1 MNELTKI
8 ESPTTALAIVKK
20 SLPIFFFEDE
30 KNKEK
35 FVSACAIDLYQRS
48 EDYVK
53 NGINYEDVLLCHYRA
68 SQQGLNYLN
77 GDYTV
82 VKFGGKNP
90 KPVVFTSYQKQ
101 RKDIL
106 DSPNVAEFYP
116 NIIWRGATVQQRD
129 LLQWDIVNVPHV
141 GNKYDQNG
149 FLNFADILGFE
160 FVLVRADGKKYNY
173 FATVKEIVLEVGK
186 DEKMLF
192 MYKGR
197 SGETMWFKFVMRKL
211 LKWLPFSVGQSK
223 DWSEVQPRDAS
234 PVGDIADVPF
244 EEIGGVNLLQP
255 EPQPQQQQ
263 QPQTMTQPQPQPQQ
277 QPATAQPQPQP
288 QPQQAAPVQPQPQQP
303 QQTEKRWL
311 NIDSEEWRGVLASI
325 ATGQV
330 KSVADVRKTYAVSKA
345 VELEIQ
351 KYL

>member
-1 MNELTKI
+1 MNELQKI

-20 SLPIFFFEDE
+20 SMPIFYFENPENE
-30 KNKEK
+30 KK

-101 RKDIL
+101 RQDIL

-129 LLQWDIVNVPHV
+129 LLQWDIQNVPHI
-141 GNKYDQNG
+141 GPKYDQNG
-149 FLNFADILGFE
+149 YLNFADIMGFE

-173 FATVKEIVLEVGK
+173 FATVNEIVLEVGK

-197 SGETMWFKFVMRKL
+197 NGESMWYKFVMRKL

-223 DWSEVQPRDAS
+223 DWREVQPRDDS
-234 PVGDIADVPF
+234 PVGEVYDIPF
-244 EEIGGVNLLQP
+244 EEVGGVNLLQP
-255 EPQPQQQQ
+255 DQQPHPQPQL
-263 QPQTMTQPQPQPQQ
+263 QQ

-288 QPQQAAPVQPQPQQP
+288 QQAAPVQTQQQQP
-303 QQTEKRWL
+303 EKRWL
-311 NIDSEEWRGVLASI
+311 NIDTEDWRGVMASI

-330 KSVADVRKTYAVSKA
+330 KSVADVRKIYAVSKA
-345 VELEIQ
+345 VEAELI

>member
-1 MNELTKI
+1 MNELQKI

-20 SLPIFFFEDE
+20 SLPIFFFESQENE
-30 KNKEK
+30 KK
-35 FVSACAIDLYQRS
+35 FVSACAIDLYKRS
-48 EDYVK
+48 EEYVK
-53 NGINYEDVLLCHYRA
+53 NGISYEDVLLCHYQA

-101 RKDIL
+101 RQDIL

-116 NIIWRGATVQQRD
+116 NIIWQGATVQQRD
-129 LLQWDIVNVPHV
+129 LLQWDIKNVPHV
-141 GNKYDQNG
+141 GNKYDANG
-149 FLNFADILGFE
+149 LLNFNDILGFE
-160 FVLVRADGKKYNY
+160 FVLVRSDGKKYNY
-173 FATVKEIVLEVGK
+173 FATVQEIVLEVGK
-186 DEKMLF
+186 DDKLLF
-192 MYKGR
+192 MYR
-197 SGETMWFKFVMRKL
+197 NRNGESMWYKFVMRKL

-223 DWSEVQPRDAS
+223 DWREVQPRDDR
-234 PVGDIADVPF
+234 PVVDIDDVPF

-255 EPQPQQQQ
+255 EQQPQPQQ
-263 QPQTMTQPQPQPQQ
+263 QPQTMTQPQPQNQ
-277 QPATAQPQPQP
+277 QPAQPAPAPAQH
-288 QPQQAAPVQPQPQQP
+288 QQP
-303 QQTEKRWL
+303 EKRWL

-345 VELEIQ
+345 VEAELV

>member
-1 MNELTKI
+1 MNELQKI

-35 FVSACAIDLYQRS
+35 FVSACAIDLYKRS
-48 EDYVK
+48 EEYVK
-53 NGINYEDVLLCHYRA
+53 NGISYEDVLLCHYQA

-101 RKDIL
+101 RQDIL

-116 NIIWRGATVQQRD
+116 NIIWIGATVQQRD
-129 LLQWDIVNVPHV
+129 LLQWDIKNVPHV

-149 FLNFADILGFE
+149 FLNFNDILGFE
-160 FVLVRADGKKYNY
+160 FVLVRSDGKKYNY
-173 FATVKEIVLEVGK
+173 FATVQEIVLEVGK
-186 DEKMLF
+186 DDKLLF
-192 MYKGR
+192 MYR
-197 SGETMWFKFVMRKL
+197 NRNGESMWYKFVMRKL

-223 DWSEVQPRDAS
+223 DWREVQPRDDR
-234 PVGDIADVPF
+234 PVVDIDDVPF
-244 EEIGGVNLLQP
+244 EEIGGRNLLQP
-255 EPQPQQQQ
+255 SE
-263 QPQTMTQPQPQPQQ
+263 
-277 QPATAQPQPQP
+277 PQPQP
-288 QPQQAAPVQPQPQQP
+288 QPQAAPQPAPQQPQQP
-303 QQTEKRWL
+303 QQTQQPQQPQPQQPEKRWL
-311 NIDSEEWRGVLASI
+311 NIDSEEWRGVMASI

-330 KSVADVRKTYAVSKA
+330 KSVADVRKIYAVSKA
-345 VELEIQ
+345 VEAELL

>member
-1 MNELTKI
+1 MNELQKI

-101 RKDIL
+101 RQDIL

-129 LLQWDIVNVPHV
+129 LLQWDITNVPHV

-149 FLNFADILGFE
+149 YLNLADIMGFE
-160 FVLVRADGKKYNY
+160 FVLVRADGKRYNY
-173 FATVKEIVLEVGK
+173 FATVNEIVLEVGK

-197 SGETMWFKFVMRKL
+197 NGESMWYKFVMRKL

-223 DWSEVQPRDAS
+223 DWREVQPRDDS
-234 PVGDIADVPF
+234 PVGEVVDVQF
-244 EEIGGVNLLQP
+244 EEFAGGVNLLQQP
-255 EPQPQQQQ
+255 EPQPQQQEATPAPAPQPQTAAPAPAPAHTQ
-263 QPQTMTQPQPQPQQ
+263 QPQTQQ
-277 QPATAQPQPQP
+277 QP
-288 QPQQAAPVQPQPQQP
+288 
-303 QQTEKRWL
+303 EKRWL
-311 NIDSEEWRGVLASI
+311 NIDSEDWRGVLASI

-330 KSVADVRKTYAVSKA
+330 KSVADVRKIYAVSKS
-345 VELEIQ
+345 VEAELQ

>member
-1 MNELTKI
+1 MNELTRI

-20 SLPIFFFEDE
+20 SLPIFYFENPENE
-30 KNKEK
+30 KK
-35 FVSACAIDLYQRS
+35 FVSACAIDLYKRS
-48 EDYVK
+48 EEYVK
-53 NGINYEDVLLCHYRA
+53 NGISYEDVLLCHYQA

-101 RKDIL
+101 RQDIL

-129 LLQWDIVNVPHV
+129 LLQWDIKNVPHV

-173 FATVKEIVLEVGK
+173 FATVQEIVLEVGK
-186 DEKMLF
+186 DEKLLF
-192 MYKGR
+192 MYKNR
-197 SGETMWFKFVMRKL
+197 NGESMWYKFVMRKL
-211 LKWLPFSVGQSK
+211 LKWLPFSAGQSK
-223 DWSEVQPRDAS
+223 DWREVQPRDDR

-244 EEIGGVNLLQP
+244 EVVGGVNLLQP
-255 EPQPQQQQ
+255 EQQS
-263 QPQTMTQPQPQPQQ
+263 QPQTPQTEPQTTPQT
-277 QPATAQPQPQP
+277 AT
-288 QPQQAAPVQPQPQQP
+288 QPQQP
-303 QQTEKRWL
+303 EKRWL

-345 VELEIQ
+345 VEAELQ

>member
-1 MNELTKI
+1 MNELQKI

-20 SLPIFFFEDE
+20 SMPIFYFENSENE
-30 KNKEK
+30 KK

-48 EDYVK
+48 EDYLK
-53 NGINYEDVLLCHYRA
+53 NGISYEDVLLCHYRA

-101 RKDIL
+101 RQDIL

-129 LLQWDIVNVPHV
+129 LLQWDIQNVPHV
-141 GNKYDQNG
+141 GPKYDQNG
-149 FLNFADILGFE
+149 YLNFADIIGFE

-173 FATVKEIVLEVGK
+173 FATVRDIVLEVGK
-186 DEKMLF
+186 DEKLLF
-192 MYKGR
+192 MYKG
-197 SGETMWFKFVMRKL
+197 SNGESMWYKFVMRKL

-223 DWSEVQPRDAS
+223 DWREVQPRDDS
-234 PVGDIADVPF
+234 PVSEVVDIPF
-244 EEIGGVNLLQP
+244 EEVGGVNLLQP
-255 EPQPQQQQ
+255 NQ
-263 QPQTMTQPQPQPQQ
+263 QPQPQPQQ
-277 QPATAQPQPQP
+277 PAPAPAQPQP

-303 QQTEKRWL
+303 EKRWL

-330 KSVADVRKTYAVSKA
+330 KSVADVRKIYAVSKA
-345 VELEIQ
+345 VETELQ

>member
-1 MNELTKI
+1 MNELKKI

-20 SLPIFFFEDE
+20 SMPIFYFENPENE
-30 KNKEK
+30 KK

-101 RKDIL
+101 RQDIL

-129 LLQWDIVNVPHV
+129 LLQWDITNVPHV
-141 GNKYDQNG
+141 GSKYDPNG
-149 FLNFADILGFE
+149 HLNFADILGFE
-160 FVLVRADGKKYNY
+160 FVLVRADGKRYNY
-173 FATVKEIVLEVGK
+173 FATVNDIILEVGK

-192 MYKGR
+192 MYKG
-197 SGETMWFKFVMRKL
+197 SNGESMWYKFVMRKL

-223 DWSEVQPRDAS
+223 DWREVQPRDDS
-234 PVGDIADVPF
+234 PVGEVLDIPF
-244 EEIGGVNLLQP
+244 EEVGGVNLLQTN
-255 EPQPQQQQ
+255 Q
-263 QPQTMTQPQPQPQQ
+263 QPQPQPQ
-277 QPATAQPQPQP
+277 PAPAQPQPQA
-288 QPQQAAPVQPQPQQP
+288 QPQQAAPVQQQPQQP
-303 QQTEKRWL
+303 EKKWL
-311 NIDSEEWRGVLASI
+311 NIDSEDWRGVLASI

-330 KSVADVRKTYAVSKA
+330 KSVADVRKIYAVSKA
-345 VELEIQ
+345 VEAELQ

>member
-1 MNELTKI
+1 MNELQRI
-8 ESPTTALAIVKK
+8 ESPATALGIVKK
-20 SLPIFFFEDE
+20 SLPLFFFEDA
-30 KNKEK
+30 KNEQK
-35 FVSACAIDLYQRS
+35 FVSSCAIDLYKRS
-48 EDYVK
+48 DEYVK
-53 NGINYEDVLLCHYRA
+53 NGISYEDVLLCHYQA
-68 SQQGLNYLN
+68 AQQGLSYLN

-149 FLNFADILGFE
+149 YLNFADIMGFE

-173 FATVKEIVLEVGK
+173 FATVQEIELEVGK

-223 DWSEVQPRDAS
+223 DWSEVQPRDER
-234 PVGDIADVPF
+234 PVGEVVDVQF
-244 EEIGGVNLLQP
+244 EEFAGGVNLLQP
-255 EPQPQQQQ
+255 NQQ
-263 QPQTMTQPQPQPQQ
+263 TQPQPQPMPQPQQ
-277 QPATAQPQPQP
+277 QPTQP
-288 QPQQAAPVQPQPQQP
+288 QPQQAAPVQPQPQQT
-303 QQTEKRWL
+303 QQQPEKRWL
-311 NIDSEEWRGVLASI
+311 NIDSEDWRGVLASI

-330 KSVADVRKTYAVSKA
+330 KSVADVRKIYAVSKA
-345 VELEIQ
+345 VEAELQ

>member
-20 SLPIFFFEDE
+20 SLPIFYFENQENE
-30 KNKEK
+30 KK
-35 FVSACAIDLYQRS
+35 FVSACAIDLYKRS
-48 EDYVK
+48 EEYVK
-53 NGINYEDVLLCHYRA
+53 NGIQYEDVLLCHYQA

-101 RKDIL
+101 RQDIL

-129 LLQWDIVNVPHV
+129 LLQWDIKNVPHV

-149 FLNFADILGFE
+149 FLNFNDILGFE
-160 FVLVRADGKKYNY
+160 FVLVRSDGKKYNY
-173 FATVKEIVLEVGK
+173 FATVQEIVLEVGK
-186 DEKMLF
+186 DDKLLF
-192 MYKGR
+192 MYKNR
-197 SGETMWFKFVMRKL
+197 NGESMWYKFVMRKL

-223 DWSEVQPRDAS
+223 DWREVQPRDVS

-255 EPQPQQQQ
+255 EPQPQPQSQQ
-263 QPQTMTQPQPQPQQ
+263 QPQTM
-277 QPATAQPQPQP
+277 PQPQP
-288 QPQQAAPVQPQPQQP
+288 QPQQPAQTQPQQP
-303 QQTEKRWL
+303 EKRWL

-345 VELEIQ
+345 VEAELQ

>member
-1 MNELTKI
+1 MNELQKI

-101 RKDIL
+101 RQDIL

-129 LLQWDIVNVPHV
+129 LLQWDIQNVPHV
-141 GNKYDQNG
+141 GAKYDQNG
-149 FLNFADILGFE
+149 YLNFADIMGFE
-160 FVLVRADGKKYNY
+160 FVLVRADGKRYNY
-173 FATVKEIVLEVGK
+173 FATVNEIVLEVGK
-186 DEKMLF
+186 DEKLLF
-192 MYKGR
+192 MYKNR
-197 SGETMWFKFVMRKL
+197 NGETMWYKFVMRKL

-223 DWSEVQPRDAS
+223 DWREVQPRDDS
-234 PVGDIADVPF
+234 PVGEVVDIPF
-244 EEIGGVNLLQP
+244 EEVGGVNLLQP
-255 EPQPQQQQ
+255 NQQQ
-263 QPQTMTQPQPQPQQ
+263 QPQPMPQTQPQPQPA
-277 QPATAQPQPQP
+277 PAQP
-288 QPQQAAPVQPQPQQP
+288 QPQQAAPVQPQQQQP
-303 QQTEKRWL
+303 EKRWL
-311 NIDSEEWRGVLASI
+311 NIDTEEWRGVLASI

-330 KSVADVRKTYAVSKA
+330 KSVADVRKIYAVSKA
-345 VELEIQ
+345 VEAELQ

>member
-1 MNELTKI
+1 MNELQKI

-20 SLPIFFFEDE
+20 SLPIFFFESPENE
-30 KNKEK
+30 KK
-35 FVSACAIDLYQRS
+35 FVSACAIDLYKRS
-48 EDYVK
+48 EEYVK
-53 NGINYEDVLLCHYRA
+53 NGISYEDVLLCHYQA

-101 RKDIL
+101 RQDIL

-129 LLQWDIVNVPHV
+129 LLQWDIQNVPHV
-141 GNKYDQNG
+141 GAKYDQNG
-149 FLNFADILGFE
+149 YLNLTDILGFE
-160 FVLVRADGKKYNY
+160 FVLVRADGKRYNY
-173 FATVKEIVLEVGK
+173 FATVNDIILEVGK

-197 SGETMWFKFVMRKL
+197 NGESMWYKFVMRKL

-223 DWSEVQPRDAS
+223 DWRELQPRDDS
-234 PVGDIADVPF
+234 PVGEVLDIPF
-244 EEIGGVNLLQP
+244 EEVGGVNLLQP
-255 EPQPQQQQ
+255 NQ
-263 QPQTMTQPQPQPQQ
+263 QPQLQPQPEQEQPQPQ
-277 QPATAQPQPQP
+277 A
-288 QPQQAAPVQPQPQQP
+288 QPQQAAPVQQQPQQP
-303 QQTEKRWL
+303 QQPEKKWL
-311 NIDSEEWRGVLASI
+311 NIDSDDWRGVMASI

-330 KSVADVRKTYAVSKA
+330 KSVADVRKIYAVSKA
-345 VELEIQ
+345 VEAELL

>member
-1 MNELTKI
+1 MNELQRI

-101 RKDIL
+101 RQDIL

-116 NIIWRGATVQQRD
+116 NIIWRGANVQQRD
-129 LLQWDIVNVPHV
+129 LLQWDITNVPHV
-141 GNKYDQNG
+141 GAKYDQNG
-149 FLNFADILGFE
+149 YLNFADIMGFE

-173 FATVKEIVLEVGK
+173 FATVNEIVLEVGK
-186 DEKMLF
+186 DEKLLF
-192 MYKGR
+192 MYKNR
-197 SGETMWFKFVMRKL
+197 NGETMWYKFVMRKL

-223 DWSEVQPRDAS
+223 DWREVQPRDDS
-234 PVGDIADVPF
+234 PVGEVVDIPF
-244 EEIGGVNLLQP
+244 EEVGGVNLLQP
-255 EPQPQQQQ
+255 Q
-263 QPQTMTQPQPQPQQ
+263 TQPQPQPA
-277 QPATAQPQPQP
+277 PA
-288 QPQQAAPVQPQPQQP
+288 QPQQAAPVQPQQQPQPQQP
-303 QQTEKRWL
+303 EKSWL

-330 KSVADVRKTYAVSKA
+330 KSVADVRKIYAVSKA
-345 VELEIQ
+345 VEAELQ

>member
-1 MNELTKI
+1 MNELQKI

-20 SLPIFFFEDE
+20 SMPIFYFENPENE
-30 KNKEK
+30 KK

-101 RKDIL
+101 RQDIL

-129 LLQWDIVNVPHV
+129 LLQWDITNVPHV
-141 GNKYDQNG
+141 GPKYDPNG
-149 FLNFADILGFE
+149 YLNFADILGFE
-160 FVLVRADGKKYNY
+160 FVLVRSDGKKYNY
-173 FATVKEIVLEVGK
+173 FATVQEVVLEVGK

-197 SGETMWFKFVMRKL
+197 NGESMWYKFVMRKL

-223 DWSEVQPRDAS
+223 DWREVQPRDDS
-234 PVGDIADVPF
+234 PVGEVCDIPF
-244 EEIGGVNLLQP
+244 EEVGGVNLLQP
-255 EPQPQQQQ
+255 NQQEQQQ
-263 QPQTMTQPQPQPQQ
+263 QPEYQVQTTVPSNPQYPANPQYQQ
-277 QPATAQPQPQP
+277 QPQP
-288 QPQQAAPVQPQPQQP
+288 QPQQAAPVQPQQP
-303 QQTEKRWL
+303 EKKWL
-311 NIDSEEWRGVLASI
+311 NIDSEDWRGVMASI

-345 VELEIQ
+345 VEAELQ

>member
-1 MNELTKI
+1 MNELQKI

-48 EDYVK
+48 EDYMK

-101 RKDIL
+101 RQDTL

-116 NIIWRGATVQQRD
+116 NIIWQGSTVQQRD
-129 LLQWDIVNVPHV
+129 LLQWDITNVPHV

-149 FLNFADILGFE
+149 YLNLADIMGFE
-160 FVLVRADGKKYNY
+160 FVLVRADGKRYNY
-173 FATVKEIVLEVGK
+173 FATVNEIVLEVGK

-197 SGETMWFKFVMRKL
+197 NGESMWYKFVMRKL

-223 DWSEVQPRDAS
+223 DWREVQPRDDS
-234 PVGDIADVPF
+234 PVGEVVDVQF
-244 EEIGGVNLLQP
+244 EEFAGGVNLLQP
-255 EPQPQQQQ
+255 NQQ
-263 QPQTMTQPQPQPQQ
+263 TQPQPQPMPQPQQ
-277 QPATAQPQPQP
+277 QPTQP
-288 QPQQAAPVQPQPQQP
+288 QPQQAAPVQPQPHQTQQQP
-303 QQTEKRWL
+303 EKRWL
-311 NIDSEEWRGVLASI
+311 NIDSEDWRGVLASI

-330 KSVADVRKTYAVSKA
+330 TSVADVRKIYAVSKA
-345 VELEIQ
+345 VEAELQ

>member
-1 MNELTKI
+1 MNELQRI

-101 RKDIL
+101 RQDIL

-116 NIIWRGATVQQRD
+116 NIIWRGANVQQRD
-129 LLQWDIVNVPHV
+129 LLQWDITNVPHV
-141 GNKYDQNG
+141 GAKYDQNG
-149 FLNFADILGFE
+149 YLNFADIMGFE

-173 FATVKEIVLEVGK
+173 FATVNEIVLEVGK
-186 DEKMLF
+186 DENLLF
-192 MYKGR
+192 MYKNR
-197 SGETMWFKFVMRKL
+197 NGETMW
-211 LKWLPFSVGQSK
+211 
-223 DWSEVQPRDAS
+223 
-234 PVGDIADVPF
+234 
-244 EEIGGVNLLQP
+244 
-255 EPQPQQQQ
+255 
-263 QPQTMTQPQPQPQQ
+263 
-277 QPATAQPQPQP
+277 
-288 QPQQAAPVQPQPQQP
+288 
-303 QQTEKRWL
+303 
-311 NIDSEEWRGVLASI
+311 
-325 ATGQV
+325 
-330 KSVADVRKTYAVSKA
+330 
-345 VELEIQ
+345 
-351 KYL
+351 

>member
-1 MNELTKI
+1 MNELQKI

-20 SLPIFFFEDE
+20 SLPIFYFEKPENE
-30 KNKEK
+30 KK
-35 FVSACAIDLYQRS
+35 FVSACAIDLYKRS
-48 EDYVK
+48 EEYVK
-53 NGINYEDVLLCHYRA
+53 NGISYEDVLLCHYQA

-101 RKDIL
+101 RQDIL

-129 LLQWDIVNVPHV
+129 LLQWDINNVPHV
-141 GNKYDQNG
+141 GAKYDDNG
-149 FLNFADILGFE
+149 FLNLADIFGFE
-160 FVLVRADGKKYNY
+160 FVLVRSDGKKYNY
-173 FATVKEIVLEVGK
+173 FATVQEIVLEVGK
-186 DEKMLF
+186 DEKLLF
-192 MYKGR
+192 MYKNR
-197 SGETMWFKFVMRKL
+197 NGESMWYKFVMRKL
-211 LKWLPFSVGQSK
+211 LKWLPFSVGQTK
-223 DWSEVQPRDAS
+223 DWREVQPAKDDR

-244 EEIGGVNLLQP
+244 EVIGGVNLLQP
-255 EPQPQQQQ
+255 EPQPQPKPQPEPTPAHGQPQQVQPQPQPQPQQ
-263 QPQTMTQPQPQPQQ
+263 QPQTMTQPQQP
-277 QPATAQPQPQP
+277 
-288 QPQQAAPVQPQPQQP
+288 
-303 QQTEKRWL
+303 EKRWL

-330 KSVADVRKTYAVSKA
+330 KTVADVRKSYAVSKA
-345 VELEIQ
+345 VEAELQ

>member
-1 MNELTKI
+1 MNELQKI
-8 ESPTTALAIVKK
+8 ESPTTALAIVRK
-20 SLPIFFFEDE
+20 SLPIFYFENSENE
-30 KNKEK
+30 KK
-35 FVSACAIDLYQRS
+35 FVSACAIDLYKRS
-48 EDYVK
+48 EEYVK
-53 NGINYEDVLLCHYRA
+53 NGISYEDVLLCHYQA

-101 RKDIL
+101 RQDIL

-129 LLQWDIVNVPHV
+129 LLQWDITNVPHV
-141 GNKYDQNG
+141 GAKYDQNG
-149 FLNFADILGFE
+149 YLNFADILGFE

-173 FATVKEIVLEVGK
+173 FATVNEIMLEVGK

-197 SGETMWFKFVMRKL
+197 NGESMWYKFVMRKL

-223 DWSEVQPRDAS
+223 DWREVQPRDDS
-234 PVGDIADVPF
+234 PVGEVYDTPF
-244 EEIGGVNLLQP
+244 EEVVGGVNLLQP
-255 EPQPQQQQ
+255 NQQTQPQQ
-263 QPQTMTQPQPQPQQ
+263 MPQQ
-277 QPATAQPQPQP
+277 QPAPAQPQPQP
-288 QPQQAAPVQPQPQQP
+288 QPQQAAPQQPQQP
-303 QQTEKRWL
+303 EKRWL

-330 KSVADVRKTYAVSKA
+330 KSVADVRKIYAVSKA
-345 VELEIQ
+345 VEAELQ

>member
-1 MNELTKI
+1 MNELQKI

-20 SLPIFFFEDE
+20 SMPIFYFENPENE
-30 KNKEK
+30 KK

-101 RKDIL
+101 RQDIL

-129 LLQWDIVNVPHV
+129 LLQWDIQNVPHV
-141 GNKYDQNG
+141 GSKYDQNG
-149 FLNFADILGFE
+149 YLNFADIMGFE

-173 FATVKEIVLEVGK
+173 FASVNEIVLEVGK

-192 MYKGR
+192 MYKG
-197 SGETMWFKFVMRKL
+197 SNGESMWYKFVMRKL

-223 DWSEVQPRDAS
+223 DWREVQPRDDS
-234 PVGDIADVPF
+234 PVGEVLDIPF
-244 EEIGGVNLLQP
+244 EEVGGVNLLQP
-255 EPQPQQQQ
+255 NQQHQQQ
-263 QPQTMTQPQPQPQQ
+263 QPAPSQPQPQ
-277 QPATAQPQPQP
+277 T
-288 QPQQAAPVQPQPQQP
+288 QPQQAAHVQPQQPQPQQP
-303 QQTEKRWL
+303 QQPEKKWL
-311 NIDSEEWRGVLASI
+311 NIDTEDWRGVLASI

-330 KSVADVRKTYAVSKA
+330 RSVADVRKIYAVSKA
-345 VELEIQ
+345 VEAELQ

>member
-1 MNELTKI
+1 MNELQKI

-101 RKDIL
+101 RQDIL

-129 LLQWDIVNVPHV
+129 LLQWDIQNVPHI
-141 GNKYDQNG
+141 GPKYDQNG
-149 FLNFADILGFE
+149 YLNFADIMGFE

-173 FATVKEIVLEVGK
+173 FATVNEIVLEVGK
-186 DEKMLF
+186 DEKLLF
-192 MYKGR
+192 MYKNR
-197 SGETMWFKFVMRKL
+197 NGETMWYKFVMRKL

-223 DWSEVQPRDAS
+223 DWREVQPRDDS
-234 PVGDIADVPF
+234 PVGEVVDIPF
-244 EEIGGVNLLQP
+244 EEVGGVNLLQP
-255 EPQPQQQQ
+255 KQ
-263 QPQTMTQPQPQPQQ
+263 QPQPQPQPMPQNQLQQ
-277 QPATAQPQPQP
+277 QPATAQPQP
-288 QPQQAAPVQPQPQQP
+288 QPQQAAPVQPQQQQP
-303 QQTEKRWL
+303 EKRWL
-311 NIDSEEWRGVLASI
+311 NIDSEDWRGVMASI

-330 KSVADVRKTYAVSKA
+330 KSVADVRKIYAVSKA
-345 VELEIQ
+345 VEAELQ

>member
-1 MNELTKI
+1 MNELQRI
-8 ESPTTALAIVKK
+8 ESPATALGIVKK
-20 SLPIFFFEDE
+20 SLPLFFFEDA
-30 KNKEK
+30 KNEQK
-35 FVSACAIDLYQRS
+35 FVSSCAIDLYKRS
-48 EDYVK
+48 DEYVK
-53 NGINYEDVLLCHYRA
+53 NGISYEDVLLCHYQA
-68 SQQGLNYLN
+68 AQQGLSYLN

-149 FLNFADILGFE
+149 YLNFADILGFE

-173 FATVKEIVLEVGK
+173 FATVQEIVLEVGK

-223 DWSEVQPRDAS
+223 DWSEVQPRDDRPAGE
-234 PVGDIADVPF
+234 VVDVQF
-244 EEIGGVNLLQP
+244 EEFAGGVNLLQQP
-255 EPQPQQQQ
+255 EPQPQQQEATPAPAPQPQTAAPAPAPAPAHTQ
-263 QPQTMTQPQPQPQQ
+263 QPQTQQ
-277 QPATAQPQPQP
+277 QP
-288 QPQQAAPVQPQPQQP
+288 
-303 QQTEKRWL
+303 EKRWL

-330 KSVADVRKTYAVSKA
+330 KSVADVRKYYAVSKA
-345 VELEIQ
+345 VEAELQ

>member
-1 MNELTKI
+1 MNELQKI

-101 RKDIL
+101 RQDIL

-129 LLQWDIVNVPHV
+129 LLQWDITNVPHV

-149 FLNFADILGFE
+149 YLNLADIMGFE

-173 FATVKEIVLEVGK
+173 FATVNEIVLEVGK

-197 SGETMWFKFVMRKL
+197 NGESMWYKFVMRKL

-223 DWSEVQPRDAS
+223 DWREVQPRDDS
-234 PVGDIADVPF
+234 PVGEVVDVQF
-244 EEIGGVNLLQP
+244 EEFAGGVNLLQP
-255 EPQPQQQQ
+255 NQQ
-263 QPQTMTQPQPQPQQ
+263 TQPQPQPMPQPQQ
-277 QPATAQPQPQP
+277 QPTQP
-288 QPQQAAPVQPQPQQP
+288 QPQQAAPVQPQPQQT
-303 QQTEKRWL
+303 QQQPEKRWL
-311 NIDSEEWRGVLASI
+311 NIDSEDWRGVLASI

-330 KSVADVRKTYAVSKA
+330 KSVADVRKYYAVSKA
-345 VELEIQ
+345 VEAELQ

>member
-1 MNELTKI
+1 MNELQKI

-20 SLPIFFFEDE
+20 SMPIFYFENPENE
-30 KNKEK
+30 KK

-53 NGINYEDVLLCHYRA
+53 NGISYEDVLLCHYRA

-101 RKDIL
+101 RQDIL

-116 NIIWRGATVQQRD
+116 NIIWHGAHVQQRD
-129 LLQWDIVNVPHV
+129 LLQWDITNVPYT
-141 GNKYDQNG
+141 GAKYDQNG
-149 FLNFADILGFE
+149 YLNLTYILGFE
-160 FVLVRADGKKYNY
+160 FVLVRADGKRYNY
-173 FATVKEIVLEVGK
+173 FATVNDIILELGK

-197 SGETMWFKFVMRKL
+197 NGESMWYKFVMRKL

-223 DWSEVQPRDAS
+223 DWREVVPQDDR
-234 PVGDIADVPF
+234 PVGEVMDVPF
-244 EEIGGVNLLQP
+244 EEVGGRNLLQP
-255 EPQPQQQQ
+255 
-263 QPQTMTQPQPQPQQ
+263 
-277 QPATAQPQPQP
+277 AQPQPQP
-288 QPQQAAPVQPQPQQP
+288 QPQPQDQPQAAPQPAPAPAPAPQQPQPQPQQA
-303 QQTEKRWL
+303 EKKWL
-311 NIDSEEWRGVLASI
+311 NIDSEDWRGVMASI

-330 KSVADVRKTYAVSKA
+330 KSVADVRKIYAVSKA
-345 VELEIQ
+345 VEAELQ

>member
-1 MNELTKI
+1 MNELQKI

-48 EDYVK
+48 EEYVK

-101 RKDIL
+101 RQDIL

-116 NIIWRGATVQQRD
+116 NIIWRGANVQQRD
-129 LLQWDIVNVPHV
+129 LLQWDITNVPHV
-141 GNKYDQNG
+141 GAKYDQNG
-149 FLNFADILGFE
+149 YLNFADIMGFE

-173 FATVKEIVLEVGK
+173 FATVNEIVLEVGK
-186 DEKMLF
+186 DEKLLF
-192 MYKGR
+192 MYKNR
-197 SGETMWFKFVMRKL
+197 NGETMWYKFVMRKL

-223 DWSEVQPRDAS
+223 DWREVQPRDDS
-234 PVGDIADVPF
+234 PVGEVVDIPF
-244 EEIGGVNLLQP
+244 EEVGGVNLLQP
-255 EPQPQQQQ
+255 Q
-263 QPQTMTQPQPQPQQ
+263 TQPQPQPA
-277 QPATAQPQPQP
+277 PA
-288 QPQQAAPVQPQPQQP
+288 QPQQAAPVQPQQQPQPQQP
-303 QQTEKRWL
+303 EKSWL

-330 KSVADVRKTYAVSKA
+330 KSVADVRKIYAVSKA
-345 VELEIQ
+345 VEAELQ

>member
-1 MNELTKI
+1 MNEIQKI

-101 RKDIL
+101 RQDIL

-129 LLQWDIVNVPHV
+129 LLQWDITNVPHI
-141 GNKYDQNG
+141 GPKYDQNG
-149 FLNFADILGFE
+149 YLNFADIMGFE

-173 FATVKEIVLEVGK
+173 FATVNEIVLEVGK

-223 DWSEVQPRDAS
+223 DWSEVQPRDDRPAGE
-234 PVGDIADVPF
+234 VVDVQF
-244 EEIGGVNLLQP
+244 EEFAGGVNLLQQP
-255 EPQPQQQQ
+255 EPQQQQ
-263 QPQTMTQPQPQPQQ
+263 QPEPQQ
-277 QPATAQPQPQP
+277 QQQPTPSPQP
-288 QPQQAAPVQPQPQQP
+288 APSQPQQP
-303 QQTEKRWL
+303 QTQQQPEKRWL

-330 KSVADVRKTYAVSKA
+330 KSVADVRKVYAVSKA
-345 VELEIQ
+345 VEAELK

>member
-1 MNELTKI
+1 MNELQKI

-20 SLPIFFFEDE
+20 SMPIFYFENPENE
-30 KNKEK
+30 KK

-53 NGINYEDVLLCHYRA
+53 NGISYEDVLLCHYRA

-101 RKDIL
+101 RQDIL

-129 LLQWDIVNVPHV
+129 LLQWDITNVPHI
-141 GNKYDQNG
+141 GPKYDQNG
-149 FLNFADILGFE
+149 YLNFADIMGFE
-160 FVLVRADGKKYNY
+160 FVLVRSDGKKYNY
-173 FATVKEIVLEVGK
+173 FATVQEVVLEVGK

-197 SGETMWFKFVMRKL
+197 NGESMWYKFVMRKL

-223 DWSEVQPRDAS
+223 DWREVQPRDDS
-234 PVGDIADVPF
+234 PVGEVCDIPF
-244 EEIGGVNLLQP
+244 EEVGGVNLLQP
-255 EPQPQQQQ
+255 NQQEQQQ
-263 QPQTMTQPQPQPQQ
+263 QPEYQVQTTVPSNPQYPANPQYQQ
-277 QPATAQPQPQP
+277 QPQP
-288 QPQQAAPVQPQPQQP
+288 QPQQAAPVQPQQP
-303 QQTEKRWL
+303 EKKWL
-311 NIDSEEWRGVLASI
+311 NIDSEDWRGVMASI

-345 VELEIQ
+345 VEAELQ

>member
-1 MNELTKI
+1 MNELQKI

-35 FVSACAIDLYQRS
+35 FVSACAIDLYKRS
-48 EDYVK
+48 EEYVK
-53 NGINYEDVLLCHYRA
+53 NGIQYEDVLLCHYQA

-101 RKDIL
+101 RQDIL

-129 LLQWDIVNVPHV
+129 LLQWDIQNVPHV
-141 GNKYDQNG
+141 GPKYDQNG
-149 FLNFADILGFE
+149 YLNFADILGFE
-160 FVLVRADGKKYNY
+160 FVLVRADGKRYNY
-173 FATVKEIVLEVGK
+173 FATVNEVVLEVGK

-197 SGETMWFKFVMRKL
+197 NGETMWYKFVMRKL

-223 DWSEVQPRDAS
+223 DWREVQPRDDS
-234 PVGDIADVPF
+234 PVWDVCDTPF
-244 EEIGGVNLLQP
+244 EEVGGVNLLQ
-255 EPQPQQQQ
+255 PQPQQQQ
-263 QPQTMTQPQPQPQQ
+263 QPAQEP
-277 QPATAQPQPQP
+277 AQPQPQP
-288 QPQQAAPVQPQPQQP
+288 MQQQQPQQP
-303 QQTEKRWL
+303 QPDKKWL
-311 NIDSEEWRGVLASI
+311 NIDSEDWRGVMASI

-330 KSVADVRKTYAVSKA
+330 KSVADVRKFYAVSKA
-345 VELEIQ
+345 VEAELQ

>member
-1 MNELTKI
+1 MNDLQKI

-35 FVSACAIDLYQRS
+35 FVSACAIDLYKRS
-48 EDYVK
+48 EEYVK
-53 NGINYEDVLLCHYRA
+53 NGIQYEDVLLCHYQA

-101 RKDIL
+101 RQDIL

-116 NIIWRGATVQQRD
+116 NIIWKGATVQQRD
-129 LLQWDIVNVPHV
+129 LLQWEITNVPHV
-141 GNKYDQNG
+141 GPKYDQSG

-173 FATVKEIVLEVGK
+173 FATVNEVVLEVGK

-197 SGETMWFKFVMRKL
+197 NGESMWYKFVMRKL

-223 DWSEVQPRDAS
+223 DWREVQPRDDS
-234 PVGDIADVPF
+234 PVGEVYDIPF
-244 EEIGGVNLLQP
+244 EEVGGVNLLQP
-255 EPQPQQQQ
+255 NQ
-263 QPQTMTQPQPQPQQ
+263 QPQPMPQQ
-277 QPATAQPQPQP
+277 QPAPSQQQP
-288 QPQQAAPVQPQPQQP
+288 QPQQAAPVQPQQPQPQQP
-303 QQTEKRWL
+303 EKRWL
-311 NIDSEEWRGVLASI
+311 NIDSEDWRGVLASI

-330 KSVADVRKTYAVSKA
+330 KSVADVRKIYAVSKA
-345 VELEIQ
+345 VEAELQ

>member
-1 MNELTKI
+1 MNELQKI

-53 NGINYEDVLLCHYRA
+53 DGINYEDVLLCHYRA

-101 RKDIL
+101 RQDIL

-129 LLQWDIVNVPHV
+129 LLQWDIQNVPHV
-141 GNKYDQNG
+141 GAKYDQNG
-149 FLNFADILGFE
+149 YLNFADIMGFE

-173 FATVKEIVLEVGK
+173 FATVNEIVLEVGK
-186 DEKMLF
+186 DEKLLF
-192 MYKGR
+192 MYKNR
-197 SGETMWFKFVMRKL
+197 NGETMWYKFVMRKL

-223 DWSEVQPRDAS
+223 DWREVQPRDDS
-234 PVGDIADVPF
+234 PVGEVVDIPF
-244 EEIGGVNLLQP
+244 EEVGGVNLLQP
-255 EPQPQQQQ
+255 NQ
-263 QPQTMTQPQPQPQQ
+263 QPQQ
-277 QPATAQPQPQP
+277 QPSQAQPQP
-288 QPQQAAPVQPQPQQP
+288 QPQQAAPVQPQQQQP
-303 QQTEKRWL
+303 QQPEKRWL
-311 NIDSEEWRGVLASI
+311 KIDSEEWRGVLASI

-330 KSVADVRKTYAVSKA
+330 KSVADVRKIYAVSKA
-345 VELEIQ
+345 VEAELQ

>member
-1 MNELTKI
+1 MNELQKI

-20 SLPIFFFEDE
+20 SLSIFYFESPDNE
-30 KNKEK
+30 KK
-35 FVSACAIDLYQRS
+35 FVSACAIDLYKRS

-53 NGINYEDVLLCHYRA
+53 NGISYEDVLLCHYQA

-101 RKDIL
+101 RQDIL

-116 NIIWRGATVQQRD
+116 NIIWKGASVQQRD
-129 LLQWDIVNVPHV
+129 LLQWDIKNVPHV
-141 GNKYDQNG
+141 GAKYDQNG
-149 FLNFADILGFE
+149 FLNFNDILGFE
-160 FVLVRADGKKYNY
+160 FVLVRSDGKKYNY
-173 FATVKEIVLEVGK
+173 FATVPEIVLEVGK
-186 DEKMLF
+186 DEKLLF
-192 MYKGR
+192 MYKNR
-197 SGETMWFKFVMRKL
+197 NGESMWYKFVMRKL

-223 DWSEVQPRDAS
+223 DWCEVQPRETS

-244 EEIGGVNLLQP
+244 EEVGGVNLLQP
-255 EPQPQQQQ
+255 EPQPQQQ
-263 QPQTMTQPQPQPQQ
+263 PQTMTQPQPN
-277 QPATAQPQPQP
+277 QPAQP
-288 QPQQAAPVQPQPQQP
+288 APAPAQP

-345 VELEIQ
+345 VEAELQ

>member
-1 MNELTKI
+1 MNELQRI

-101 RKDIL
+101 RQDIL

-129 LLQWDIVNVPHV
+129 LLQWDIQNVPHV
-141 GNKYDQNG
+141 GAKYDQNG
-149 FLNFADILGFE
+149 YLNFADIMGFE
-160 FVLVRADGKKYNY
+160 FVLVRADGKRYNY
-173 FATVKEIVLEVGK
+173 FATVNEIVLEVGK
-186 DEKMLF
+186 DEKLLF
-192 MYKGR
+192 MYKNR
-197 SGETMWFKFVMRKL
+197 NGETMWYKFVMRKL

-223 DWSEVQPRDAS
+223 DWREVQPRDDS
-234 PVGDIADVPF
+234 PVGEVVDIPF
-244 EEIGGVNLLQP
+244 EEVGGVNLLQP
-255 EPQPQQQQ
+255 NQQQ
-263 QPQTMTQPQPQPQQ
+263 QPQPMPQTQPQPQPA
-277 QPATAQPQPQP
+277 PAQP
-288 QPQQAAPVQPQPQQP
+288 QPQQAAPVQPQQQQP
-303 QQTEKRWL
+303 EKRWL
-311 NIDSEEWRGVLASI
+311 NIDTEEWRGVLASI

-330 KSVADVRKTYAVSKA
+330 KSVADVRKIYAVSKA
-345 VELEIQ
+345 VEAELQ

>member
-1 MNELTKI
+1 MNELQKI

-20 SLPIFFFEDE
+20 SLPIFFFEDD

-48 EDYVK
+48 EDYIK
-53 NGINYEDVLLCHYRA
+53 NGISYEDVLLCHYRA

-101 RKDIL
+101 RQDIL

-129 LLQWDIVNVPHV
+129 LLQWDITNVPHV
-141 GNKYDQNG
+141 GPKYDQNG
-149 FLNFADILGFE
+149 YLNFADIMGFE

-173 FATVKEIVLEVGK
+173 FATVQEVVLEVGK

-197 SGETMWFKFVMRKL
+197 NGESMWYKFVMRKL

-223 DWSEVQPRDAS
+223 DWREVQPRDDS
-234 PVGDIADVPF
+234 PVGEVYDIPF
-244 EEIGGVNLLQP
+244 EEVGGVNLLQP
-255 EPQPQQQQ
+255 NQQTQPQQ
-263 QPQTMTQPQPQPQQ
+263 MPQQ
-277 QPATAQPQPQP
+277 QPAPAPAQP
-288 QPQQAAPVQPQPQQP
+288 QPQQAAPVQPQPQNP
-303 QQTEKRWL
+303 QQPEKRWL
-311 NIDSEEWRGVLASI
+311 NIDSEDWRGVMASI

-330 KSVADVRKTYAVSKA
+330 KSVADVRKIYAVSKA
-345 VELEIQ
+345 VEAELQ

>member
-1 MNELTKI
+1 MNELQKI

-20 SLPIFFFEDE
+20 SMPIFYFENPENE
-30 KNKEK
+30 KK

-53 NGINYEDVLLCHYRA
+53 NGISYEDVLLCHYRA

-101 RKDIL
+101 RQDIL

-129 LLQWDIVNVPHV
+129 LLQWDITNVPHI
-141 GNKYDQNG
+141 GPKYDQNG
-149 FLNFADILGFE
+149 YLNFADIMGFE
-160 FVLVRADGKKYNY
+160 FVLVRADGKRYNY
-173 FATVKEIVLEVGK
+173 FATVNEIVLEVGK

-197 SGETMWFKFVMRKL
+197 NGESMWYKFVMRKL

-223 DWSEVQPRDAS
+223 DWREVQPRDDS
-234 PVGDIADVPF
+234 PVGEVCDIPF
-244 EEIGGVNLLQP
+244 EEVGGVNLLQP
-255 EPQPQQQQ
+255 NQQEQQ
-263 QPQTMTQPQPQPQQ
+263 QPKPT
-277 QPATAQPQPQP
+277 PAQP
-288 QPQQAAPVQPQPQQP
+288 QPQQATPVQQQPQQP
-303 QQTEKRWL
+303 EKKWL
-311 NIDSEEWRGVLASI
+311 NIDTEDWRGVMASI

-330 KSVADVRKTYAVSKA
+330 KSVADVRKIYAVSKA
-345 VELEIQ
+345 VEAELQ

>member
-1 MNELTKI
+1 MNELQKI

-20 SLPIFFFEDE
+20 SMPIFYFENPENE
-30 KNKEK
+30 KK

-53 NGINYEDVLLCHYRA
+53 NGISYEDVLLCHYRA

-101 RKDIL
+101 RQDIL

-116 NIIWRGATVQQRD
+116 NIIWRGASVQQRD
-129 LLQWDIVNVPHV
+129 LLQWDIANVPHT
-141 GNKYDQNG
+141 GPKYDQNG
-149 FLNFADILGFE
+149 YLNFADIMGFE

-173 FATVKEIVLEVGK
+173 FATVNEIVLEVGK
-186 DEKMLF
+186 DEKLLF
-192 MYKGR
+192 MYKNR
-197 SGETMWFKFVMRKL
+197 NGETMWYKFVMRKL

-223 DWSEVQPRDAS
+223 DWREVQPRDDS
-234 PVGDIADVPF
+234 PVGEVVDIPF
-244 EEIGGVNLLQP
+244 EEVGGVNLLQP
-255 EPQPQQQQ
+255 KQ
-263 QPQTMTQPQPQPQQ
+263 QPQPQPQPMPQNQLQQ
-277 QPATAQPQPQP
+277 QPATAQPQP
-288 QPQQAAPVQPQPQQP
+288 QPQQAAPVQPQQQQP
-303 QQTEKRWL
+303 EKRWL
-311 NIDSEEWRGVLASI
+311 NIDSEDWRGVMASI

-330 KSVADVRKTYAVSKA
+330 KSVADVRKIYAVSKA
-345 VELEIQ
+345 VEAELQ

>member
-1 MNELTKI
+1 MNELQKI

-48 EDYVK
+48 EEYVK

-101 RKDIL
+101 RQDIL

-129 LLQWDIVNVPHV
+129 LLQWDIQNVPHV
-141 GNKYDQNG
+141 GTKYDQNG
-149 FLNFADILGFE
+149 YLNFADIMGFE
-160 FVLVRADGKKYNY
+160 FVLVRADGKRYNY
-173 FATVKEIVLEVGK
+173 FATVNEIVLEVGK
-186 DEKMLF
+186 DEKLLF
-192 MYKGR
+192 MYKNR
-197 SGETMWFKFVMRKL
+197 NGETMWYKFVMRKL

-223 DWSEVQPRDAS
+223 DWREVQPRDDS
-234 PVGDIADVPF
+234 PVGEVVDIPF
-244 EEIGGVNLLQP
+244 EEVGGVNLLQP
-255 EPQPQQQQ
+255 NQ
-263 QPQTMTQPQPQPQQ
+263 QPQLQPQPQPA
-277 QPATAQPQPQP
+277 PA
-288 QPQQAAPVQPQPQQP
+288 QPQQAAPVQQQPQQP
-303 QQTEKRWL
+303 QQPEKKWL
-311 NIDSEEWRGVLASI
+311 NIDTEDWRGVMASI

-330 KSVADVRKTYAVSKA
+330 KSVADVRKIYAVSKA
-345 VELEIQ
+345 VEAELQ